1 MLIPYINPTNF
12 KVKNGKKNVIF
23 FSVVNAKNE
32 VNEVEIEKNM
42 GQIRGRRCWTN
53 VSLNPPTKSSS
64 VSIST
69 KF

>member
-12 KVKNGKKNVIF
+12 KVKNGKNNVIF

-42 GQIRGRRCWTN
+42 GQIRGRRC
-53 VSLNPPTKSSS
+53 
-64 VSIST
+64 
-69 KF
+69 